1 MKKKSFFK
9 GNGGPT
15 NLIIVVILLVGCL
28 FMLTRVTD
36 SIRDR
41 GEVTFSHY
49 INLIE
54 HDVVKEIRVEDTQV
68 YGLIKT
74 PDELA
79 KVLTEKQ
86 AAVAKAQVLAQENK
100 NAQEEFNKAQNA
112 LTETR
117 KIVDSLNGL
126 RSFETTITNMPS
138 QWDLL
143 KQHGVEFAV
152 LNTSSPLSNW
162 MIFLIIGLIAILAV
176 VYFIFRPAPQSGGN
190 NLFSMGKSKA
200 KMFMPSTI
208 KEKFSSVAGAA
219 EAKEELQDVVDFL
232 KNPEK
237 YKRLGAKI
245 TRGVLLVGEPGN
257 GKTLLARA
265 VAGEANCPFFSI
277 SGSDFIEVF
286 VGVGAAR
293 VRDLFAQARKHA
305 PSIIFIDEIDAV
317 GRHRGSG
324 LGGGHD
330 EREQTLNQLLTEMD
344 GFETSKDPVIVLAA
358 SNRPDV
364 LDKALLRPGRFDR
377 RVEVP
382 YPDLL
387 SREQILMVHAKGV
400 QMDPEVDLKK
410 IARGTPGFSG
420 ADLANLINEAAIIAS
435 KSNSDTITI
444 KDFEEARDKILLGKE
459 VKTIVLSEDERKM
472 TAFHEAGHALIRLLM
487 PEATDPL
494 HKMTIIPRGRAL
506 GVTHFLPEREK
517 YSRDKDEMIASIKAA
532 LGGRVA
538 EELVFNKLST
548 GAYSDF
554 QAATAIARD
563 MVCRYG
569 MSDKLGPVIYSQRE
583 GEFIYSQHTAETIDA
598 EVRAIIDACYKD
610 AKELLTTNRD
620 KLDKLSFALLEKET
634 MFASEIYE
642 LLGIKSREDHKFT
655 E

>member
-1 MKKKSFFK
+1 
-9 GNGGPT
+9 
-15 NLIIVVILLVGCL
+15 
-28 FMLTRVTD
+28 
-36 SIRDR
+36 
-41 GEVTFSHY
+41 
-49 INLIE
+49 
-54 HDVVKEIRVEDTQV
+54 
-68 YGLIKT
+68 
-74 PDELA
+74 
-79 KVLTEKQ
+79 
-86 AAVAKAQVLAQENK
+86 
-100 NAQEEFNKAQNA
+100 
-112 LTETR
+112 
-117 KIVDSLNGL
+117 
-126 RSFETTITNMPS
+126 
-138 QWDLL
+138 
-143 KQHGVEFAV
+143 
-152 LNTSSPLSNW
+152 
-162 MIFLIIGLIAILAV
+162 
-176 VYFIFRPAPQSGGN
+176 
-190 NLFSMGKSKA
+190 
-200 KMFMPSTI
+200 
-208 KEKFSSVAGAA
+208 
-219 EAKEELQDVVDFL
+219 
-232 KNPEK
+232 
-237 YKRLGAKI
+237 
-245 TRGVLLVGEPGN
+245 
-257 GKTLLARA
+257 
-265 VAGEANCPFFSI
+265 
-277 SGSDFIEVF
+277 
-286 VGVGAAR
+286 
-293 VRDLFAQARKHA
+293 
-305 PSIIFIDEIDAV
+305 
-317 GRHRGSG
+317 
-324 LGGGHD
+324 
-330 EREQTLNQLLTEMD
+330 MD